1 MIKEEKQQVLLPALL
16 SKRNHTFAG
25 LIDGITLSV
34 AAILIIVIFMMYL
47 TEVSFNGNIDWKNVG
62 FSGALM
68 YVCTVSFY
76 FLLRSFSSR
85 KGRLTQNH
93 LKAQERIEKNNAEIV
108 ERGYASRTREYCRAW
123 EDAEIDSAR
132 SHVLAD
138 AGIALVQFKE
148 EYCKYS
154 AKELAAE
161 FPDLTEYQ
169 CETIARAKKIKR
181 LRYDESYLT
190 VYDKHGRRKSP
201 SGGFTTRTLRHIQTL
216 QTLVTTALSSVF
228 SVYMAL
234 DIIANP
240 SFATV
245 VMCLVKIVIILGC
258 GAWGMIGGW
267 NMSSVREVEEMGAKA
282 DEQERFI
289 KWCESAPKKEKSDA
303 AAVETC
309 NAAAV
314 VPARAV

>member
-1 MIKEEKQQVLLPALL
+1 MIDNKPKEFLPVVRPAK
-16 SKRNHTFAG
+16 SKTFAS

-138 AGIALVQFKE
+138 AGIPLADFKE
-148 EYCKYS
+148 KYCAYGM
-154 AKELAAE
+154 KELAAA

-169 CETIARAKKIKR
+169 RETIACAKKIKR

-190 VYDKHGRRKSP
+190 VYDKHGRRKAP
-201 SGGFTTRTLRHIQTL
+201 SGGFTTRTMRHIQTV

-267 NMSSVREVEEMGAKA
+267 NMSSVREVEELNAKA
-282 DEQERFI
+282 DEQERFQ
-289 KWCESAPKKEKSDA
+289 KWCEITPEKHEKA
-303 AAVETC
+303 ASV
-309 NAAAV
+309 
-314 VPARAV
+314 

>member
-1 MIKEEKQQVLLPALL
+1 MIKEEKPQEFLPALL
-16 SKRNHTFAG
+16 PKRSRTFAG

-34 AAILIIVIFMMYL
+34 AAILVIVIFMMYL
-47 TEVSFNGNIDWKNVG
+47 TEVSFNGSIDWKNVG

-85 KGRLTQNH
+85 KGRLTENH
-93 LKAQERIEKNNAEIV
+93 TKARERIERNNDIIV
-108 ERGYASRTREYCRAW
+108 QKGYAARTREYCRAW
-123 EDAEIDSAR
+123 EDAELDSAR

-138 AGIALVQFKE
+138 AGISLADFKE
-148 EYCKYS
+148 KYCAYG
-154 AKELAAE
+154 AKELAAA
-161 FPDLTEYQ
+161 FPNLTEYQ
-169 CETIARAKKIKR
+169 RETVARAKKIKR

-190 VYDKHGRRKSP
+190 VYDRHGRRKSP
-201 SGGFTTRTLRHIQTL
+201 SGGFTTRTLRRVQTL

-234 DIIANP
+234 DIIADP

-245 VMCLVKIVIILGC
+245 VLCLVKVVIVLGS

-267 NMSSVREVEEMGAKA
+267 NMSSVREVEEMGAKG

-289 KWCESAPKKEKSDA
+289 KWCEITPIQTPVSAAGFAPADIP
-303 AAVETC
+303 AV
-309 NAAAV
+309 
-314 VPARAV
+314 

>member
-1 MIKEEKQQVLLPALL
+1 MPKKN
-16 SKRNHTFAG
+16 RNFSS

-47 TEVSFNGNIDWKNVG
+47 TEVSFNGNINWKDVS
-62 FSGALM
+62 FSGLLM
-68 YVCTVSFY
+68 YICTVSFY
-76 FLLRSFSSR
+76 FLLRSFSGR
-85 KGRLTQNH
+85 KGRQTPNH
-93 LKAQERIEKNNAEIV
+93 LNAQARIEQNNDKIV
-108 ERGYASRTREYCRAW
+108 QNGYAARTREYCRAW
-123 EDAEIDSAR
+123 EDAELDSAR

-138 AGIALVQFKE
+138 AGIKLADFKN
-148 EYCKYS
+148 EYCKYTAHELVS
-154 AKELAAE
+154 AY
-161 FPDLTEYQ
+161 PDLTEYQ
-169 CETIARAKKIKR
+169 RETIIRAKRIKR

-201 SGGFTTRTLRHIQTL
+201 SGGFTTRSMKRVQTL
-216 QTLVTTALSSVF
+216 QTLITTALSSTF

-267 NMSSVREVEEMGAKA
+267 NMSSVREVEELGAKA

-289 KWCESAPKKEKSDA
+289 KWCEITPQKEQEYDA
-303 AAVETC
+303 AVGK
-309 NAAAV
+309 AAA
-314 VPARAV
+314 ADELSAGAV

>member
-1 MIKEEKQQVLLPALL
+1 MIDNKPKEFLPALRPAK
-16 SKRNHTFAG
+16 SKTFAS
-25 LIDGITLSV
+25 LIDGILLSF
-34 AAILIIVIFMMYL
+34 AAIMIIVIFMTYL

-108 ERGYASRTREYCRAW
+108 EKGYASRTREYCRAW

-138 AGIALVQFKE
+138 AGITLERFKE
-148 EYCKYS
+148 EYCKYT
-154 AKELAAE
+154 AKELAAA
-161 FPDLTEYQ
+161 FPGLTEYQ
-169 CETIARAKKIKR
+169 RETIARAKKIKR

-190 VYDKHGRRKSP
+190 VYDKHGRRKAP
-201 SGGFTTRTLRHIQTL
+201 SGGFTTRTMRHIQTV
-216 QTLVTTALSSVF
+216 QTLITTALSSVF

-234 DIIANP
+234 DIITNP

-267 NMSSVREVEEMGAKA
+267 NMSSVREVEELNAKA
-282 DEQERFI
+282 DEQERFQ
-289 KWCESAPKKEKSDA
+289 KWCEITPEKHEKA
-303 AAVETC
+303 ASV
-309 NAAAV
+309 
-314 VPARAV
+314 

>member
-1 MIKEEKQQVLLPALL
+1 MIDNKPKEFLPALRPAK
-16 SKRNHTFAG
+16 SKTFAS
-25 LIDGITLSV
+25 LIDGILLSF
-34 AAILIIVIFMMYL
+34 AAIMIIVIFMTYL

-108 ERGYASRTREYCRAW
+108 EKGYASRTREYCRAW

-138 AGIALVQFKE
+138 AGITLERFKE
-148 EYCKYS
+148 EYCKYT
-154 AKELAAE
+154 AKELAAA

-169 CETIARAKKIKR
+169 RETIACAKKIKR

-190 VYDKHGRRKSP
+190 VYDKHGRRKAP
-201 SGGFTTRTLRHIQTL
+201 SGGFTTRTMRHIQTV
-216 QTLVTTALSSVF
+216 QTLITTALSSVF

-234 DIIANP
+234 DIITNP

-267 NMSSVREVEEMGAKA
+267 NMSSVREVEELNAKA
-282 DEQERFI
+282 DEQERFQ
-289 KWCESAPKKEKSDA
+289 KWCEITPEKHEKA
-303 AAVETC
+303 ASV
-309 NAAAV
+309 
-314 VPARAV
+314 

>member
-47 TEVSFNGNIDWKNVG
+47 TEVSFNGDIDWKNVG

-108 ERGYASRTREYCRAW
+108 GKGYASRTREYCRAW

-132 SHVLAD
+132 
-138 AGIALVQFKE
+138 
-148 EYCKYS
+148 
-154 AKELAAE
+154 
-161 FPDLTEYQ
+161 
-169 CETIARAKKIKR
+169 
-181 LRYDESYLT
+181 
-190 VYDKHGRRKSP
+190 
-201 SGGFTTRTLRHIQTL
+201 
-216 QTLVTTALSSVF
+216 
-228 SVYMAL
+228 
-234 DIIANP
+234 
-240 SFATV
+240 
-245 VMCLVKIVIILGC
+245 
-258 GAWGMIGGW
+258 
-267 NMSSVREVEEMGAKA
+267 
-282 DEQERFI
+282 
-289 KWCESAPKKEKSDA
+289 
-303 AAVETC
+303 
-309 NAAAV
+309 
-314 VPARAV
+314 

>member
-1 MIKEEKQQVLLPALL
+1 MIKEEKPQEFLPAPIP
-16 SKRNHTFAG
+16 KRNRTFAG

-34 AAILIIVIFMMYL
+34 AAILIVVIFMMYL

-76 FLLRSFSSR
+76 FLLRSFSTR
-85 KGRLTQNH
+85 KGRITQNY
-93 LKAQERIEKNNAEIV
+93 LKAQERIEKNNEVIV
-108 ERGYASRTREYCRAW
+108 GNGYASRTREYCRAW
-123 EDAEIDSAR
+123 EDSELDSAR

-138 AGIALVQFKE
+138 AGVRLEEFKS
-148 EYCKYS
+148 EYCKYGI
-154 AKELAAE
+154 KELASK
-161 FPDLTEYQ
+161 FPNLTEYQ
-169 CETIARAKKIKR
+169 CETISRAKKIKR

-201 SGGFTTRTLRHIQTL
+201 SGGFTTRTLRHIQTM

-267 NMSSVREVEEMGAKA
+267 NMSSVREVDEMGAKA

-289 KWCESAPKKEKSDA
+289 KWCEITPKK
-303 AAVETC
+303 VNNETVMETG
-309 NAAAV
+309 NTAAV
-314 VPARAV
+314 VSACAV